1 MADRQE
7 RRQQLGELVRGARGR
22 AGGVLVEVLVLLG
35 SELIDEVCE
44 IRRGLDSLV
53 EIAQVDAEQRMG
65 LRFRE

>member
-7 RRQQLGELVRGARGR
+7 RRQQLGELVRDARGR
-22 AGGVLVEVLVLLG
+22 AGGELVEVLVLLG

-53 EIAQVDAEQRMG
+53 EIVQVDAEQRMG

>member
-7 RRQQLGELVRGARGR
+7 RRQQLGELVRSAR
-22 AGGVLVEVLVLLG
+22 AHPGGELVEVLVLLG

-53 EIAQVDAEQRMG
+53 EIVQVDAEQRMG